1 MGIKSKVTVA
11 GAAGLFG
18 LVIAA
23 GGAIA
28 ASGATLVAD
37 APGTSLRVEGI
48 GAAPATEI
56 SKAARLKLLA
66 LAAQHGPIETVFPAA
81 AVTLSTA
88 PVDSAAAHDVT
99 HVPGTGNGGIAGNGN
114 TNNGKGNAGISG
126 NGNTDN
132 GHGNQGI
139 RGIRGDSESPDG
151 PGEDKLGRGSQEEKP
166 GAQNQNLGGQNAGN
180 LGQANG
186 NPGQPGPGL
195 DNPNKGPNN

>member
-56 SKAARLKLLA
+56 SKTARLKLLA
-66 LAAQHGPIETVFPAA
+66 LSERDGTVETVFPAA

-99 HVPGTGNGGIAGNGN
+99 HVPGTGNDGIAGNGN
-114 TNNGKGNAGISG
+114 TNNGKGNDGISG

-139 RGIRGDSESPDG
+139 RGNSENRGE
-151 PGEDKLGRGSQEEKP
+151 PGEDKLGRGNQEAKP
-166 GAQNQNLGGQNAGN
+166 GLENQTLGDQNASD
-180 LGQANG
+180 LGQTNG

-195 DNPNKGPNN
+195 DNPNKGPKN